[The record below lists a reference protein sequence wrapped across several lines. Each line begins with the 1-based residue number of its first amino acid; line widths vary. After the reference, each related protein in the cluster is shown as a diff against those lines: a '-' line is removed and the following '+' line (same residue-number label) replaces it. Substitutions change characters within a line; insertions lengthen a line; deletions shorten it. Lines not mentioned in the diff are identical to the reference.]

1 LGTRLAAKVWNG
13 LAISN
18 ACGHPNIKAHDN
30 KYRFQYVMTQAR
42 WRGKIRSLRR
52 KSIAAG
58 ISFVPSAAAR
68 RYNGGHAM
76 SLLNEIEPLKQS
88 ALAELKTAA
97 DLAALDHAKGAWIG
111 PHGKFTA
118 LMKQLGSLPK
128 EEKPAAG
135 KRINAAKAEL
145 EAALAAR
152 REELELKA
160 ALPKEPTD
168 FTMPGRRRALGRL
181 HPLTQISE
189 DIVRAFRKIGFAV
202 ADGPEV
208 EDDWHC
214 FDALNTPADHPARDT
229 HDTFYLV
236 GQASSLPPGLPAPD
250 SSRAGSP
257 PAAGRMPAPLLLRT
271 HTSSVQ
277 IRVMK
282 SQPPPIRIIAP
293 GRVYRRDNADAT
305 HNPTFHQIEG
315 LYVDK
320 GVTVGDLKGTVEFVF
335 KELMGPDVKLRFRPH
350 YFSYT
355 EPSLEIDFTN
365 SLVKKLGKDW
375 LEIAGC
381 GMVHPQVFENVGYDP
396 EVWTGWAFGF
406 GIERIAMIRYG
417 IDDIRLFYEND
428 VRFLGQF

>member
-1 LGTRLAAKVWNG
+1 
-13 LAISN
+13 
-18 ACGHPNIKAHDN
+18 
-30 KYRFQYVMTQAR
+30 
-42 WRGKIRSLRR
+42 
-52 KSIAAG
+52 
-58 ISFVPSAAAR
+58 
-68 RYNGGHAM
+68 M

-88 ALAELKTAA
+88 ALAELKAA
-97 DLAALDHAKGAWIG
+97 PDLATLEQTKGAWIG
-111 PHGKFTA
+111 PNGRFTA
-118 LMKQLGSLPK
+118 LMKQLGTLPK

-135 KRINAAKAEL
+135 KLINAAKVEL
-145 EAALAAR
+145 EAALVSR

-168 FTMPGRRRALGRL
+168 FTLPGRRRPVGKL
-181 HPLTQISE
+181 HPLTQVTD
-189 DIVRAFRKIGFAV
+189 DIVRAFRKIGFVV
-202 ADGPEV
+202 ADGPEI
-208 EDDWHC
+208 EDDYHC
-214 FDALNTPADHPARDT
+214 FDSLNTPADHPARDSQ
-229 HDTFYLV
+229 DTFYV
-236 GQASSLPPGLPAPD
+236 GDNSKPGTQNSKLP
-250 SSRAGSP
+250 
-257 PAAGRMPAPLLLRT
+257 LLRT

-320 GVTVGDLKGTVEFVF
+320 NVTMSDLKGTVEFVF
-335 KELMGPDVKLRFRPH
+335 KELMGSDVKLRFRPH

-355 EPSLEIDFTN
+355 EPSMEIDFTN
-365 SLVKKLGKDW
+365 ALVKKLGKDW

-406 GIERIAMIRYG
+406 GIERIAMLRYG
-417 IDDIRLFYEND
+417 INDIRLFYEND
-428 VRFLGQF
+428 ARFLRQF